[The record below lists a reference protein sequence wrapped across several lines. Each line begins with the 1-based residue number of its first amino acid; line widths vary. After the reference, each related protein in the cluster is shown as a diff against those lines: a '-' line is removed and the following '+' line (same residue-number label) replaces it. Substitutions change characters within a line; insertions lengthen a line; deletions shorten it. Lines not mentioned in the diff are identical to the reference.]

1 MLKSPLD
8 ISITSVY
15 KMKQFILLSLSI
27 FRQFFVILPKAAM
40 TAVTKTLST
49 YLVEQ
54 IVHRIN
60 K

>member
-8 ISITSVY
+8 ISITSV
-15 KMKQFILLSLSI
+15 MKQFILLSLSI